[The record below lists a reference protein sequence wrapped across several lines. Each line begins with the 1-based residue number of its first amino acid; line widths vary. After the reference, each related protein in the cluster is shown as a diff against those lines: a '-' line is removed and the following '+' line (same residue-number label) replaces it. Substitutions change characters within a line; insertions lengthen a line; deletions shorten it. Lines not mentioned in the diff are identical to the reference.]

1 MLRLQLQHLARRLL
15 LLFGASTNSDIAAK
29 SLANA
34 EGVVT
39 ADPHLL
45 GRRAAAGSW
54 WPRCC
59 ELLHSSGLMRLQ
71 LPLLLGVHPTRFHS
85 GGRSSQRVRPR
96 RGTLG
101 TLGCIL

>member
-1 MLRLQLQHLARRLL
+1 MLRLQLQRLARRLFF
-15 LLFGASTNSDIAAK
+15 LFDTSTDSAIAAK
-29 SLANA
+29 SLANT
-34 EGVVT
+34 EGFVA

-45 GRRAAAGSW
+45 GRGAAAGSW
-54 WPRCC
+54 WPGCS

-71 LPLLLGVHPTRFHS
+71 LPLLLGVHPARFRRR
-85 GGRSSQRVRPR
+85 GRSWQRVRPR